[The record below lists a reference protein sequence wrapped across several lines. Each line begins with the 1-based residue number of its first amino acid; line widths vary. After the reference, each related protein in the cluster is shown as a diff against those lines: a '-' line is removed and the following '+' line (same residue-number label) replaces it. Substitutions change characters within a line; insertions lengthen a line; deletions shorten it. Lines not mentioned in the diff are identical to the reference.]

1 MRRAVPGDAE
11 ALSGLAFA
19 AKGHWGYP
27 ARWMESWRED
37 LTISPEFVRGNEVY
51 VAMADGEPVGFYA
64 LVGEG
69 NRLGL
74 GHLWVRPGR
83 IGVGL
88 GRLLFGHAM
97 RRAAGLGAEAVGIE
111 SDPNAEGF
119 YLKMGA
125 KRVGENVHELDGKE
139 RVLPVLVVG
148 LP

>member
-19 AKGHWGYP
+19 AKGYWGYP

-37 LTISPEFVRGNEVY
+37 LTISPGFVRGNEVH
-51 VAMADGEPVGFYA
+51 VAVADGEPAGFYA

-69 NRLGL
+69 RRSELE
-74 GHLWVRPGR
+74 HLWVLPGR
-83 IGVGL
+83 IGTGL

-97 RRAAGLGAEAVGIE
+97 RRAAERVVEIE
-111 SDPNAEGF
+111 SDPNAEAF

-125 KRVGENVHELDGKE
+125 RRAGENVYEIEGKE
-139 RVLPVLVVG
+139 RALPVLVVE
-148 LP
+148 LPEAR